1 MAKLSAAYSTALAAI
16 KDKPTCVVT
25 DNTSLWIGCENG
37 TIHKF
42 TISGAVYLGVV
53 GRLAEKITGM
63 IYVSSGTHI
72 LVATDKGN
80 IYSFVSTTAVLEGV
94 SLDIEIGKAI
104 VAMVAVS
111 STLFVLL
118 NDGNTQEYTLS

>member
-1 MAKLSAAYSTALAAI
+1 MAKLSAAYSTALVAI
-16 KDKPTCVVT
+16 KDKPACVVT

-42 TISGAVYLGVV
+42 TISGGVYLGVV
-53 GRLAEKITGM
+53 RSLAEKITAM
-63 IYVSSGTHI
+63 VYVSSGTHL

-80 IYSFVSTTAVLEGV
+80 IYSIAVTLTALEGV
-94 SLDIEIGKAI
+94 SLAIEIGKAI
-104 VAMVAVS
+104 VAMVAVT

-118 NDGNTQEYTLS
+118 NDGTTQEYTLS